1 MRQKTLDV
9 LEFDKIKS
17 FVASETISDLGREK
31 VSKMSPATDFETVE
45 FQMNETDEISQIY
58 NKHRLPSLSG
68 LSKVSP
74 LIHRAKIGGVL
85 NVTELNVIKRLIQ
98 VQNQFKTFYNQLL
111 EEDEGVVKY
120 PILNERMN
128 QLPVLTDLYQ
138 EINENVMLT
147 IYMIMQVMNC
157 KVFEAKYQVRLNA
170 LDKI

>member
-1 MRQKTLDV
+1 
-9 LEFDKIKS
+9 
-17 FVASETISDLGREK
+17 
-31 VSKMSPATDFETVE
+31 MSPATDFETVE

-111 EEDEGVVKY
+111 EEDEGVIKY

-138 EINENVMLT
+138 EINENVMLM

-157 KVFEAKYQVRLNA
+157 KVFEAKYQVRLNV

>member
-1 MRQKTLDV
+1 MYETKTLDV

-68 LSKVSP
+68 LAKISP
-74 LIHRAKIGGVL
+74 LIHRATIGGVL
-85 NVTELNVIKRLIQ
+85 NVTELNLVKRLIQ

-111 EEDEGVVKY
+111 EEDENVVKY
-120 PILNERMN
+120 PILNDKMN
-128 QLPVLTDLYQ
+128 HYQ
-138 EINENVMLT
+138 FCQ
-147 IYMIMQVMNC
+147 IYF
-157 KVFEAKYQVRLNA
+157 KR
-170 LDKI
+170 